1 MRGAQGAGGGEESLF
16 VKNLNLNGGESGVM
30 KNLAGS
36 QKRFLLS
43 LNSAKWDGNYEAD
56 KFLTEVFVSH
66 RRVSFSKGVSR
77 NAKDTS
83 IVKADMQ
90 KNN

>member
-1 MRGAQGAGGGEESLF
+1 MRWGPGGGEESLF

-56 KFLTEVFVSH
+56 KFLRGVCQSQK
-66 RRVSFSKGVSR
+66 SFFLKGS
-77 NAKDTS
+77 
-83 IVKADMQ
+83 VK
-90 KNN
+90 KC

>member
-1 MRGAQGAGGGEESLF
+1 
-16 VKNLNLNGGESGVM
+16 M

-66 RRVSFSKGVSR
+66 RRASFSKGVSR

-90 KNN
+90 KNS